1 MDKPLMDKPVL
12 PDFPPTLPNLMANA
26 RSKFP
31 DQPFLVCGDQQLT
44 YAEADA
50 RSAELAR
57 GMLAAGIGKATR
69 VAILMPNSPD
79 WVLCWLAAS
88 RIGAITFPVSTL
100 FQPRELAWLLDHA
113 DIDTLLVTGHYA
125 GHDYMERLERAIPG
139 LAAQRTT
146 PLAIPSHPYLRRVVA
161 WGDTS
166 RAWAL
171 RGPDD
176 VLALAAAR
184 PAIDNAFLASV
195 ESKIVPSDSLLAI
208 CTSGSTAEPKVVLHS
223 HSSALLTPYMHLTYK
238 VRNGGMRDFVGMPLF
253 WLGGLNVNL
262 IPGLFEGA
270 CLVFSPTPKT
280 DDILDTIVRHKV
292 NRVNMW
298 MTQRKALFDRA
309 AEKGINLA
317 AMVGDITEPR
327 DADGNI
333 IPMNRRVSSILGMTE
348 SFGPHGVEW
357 RNTIL
362 PESRAGSLGHAVE
375 GIERRIVDQVS
386 GAVLAPGE
394 TGELQIRGFT
404 LMQGYYKKARDEV
417 FTRDG
422 WFSTGDLCHLDADGY
437 IYFHSRR
444 SEMIKSMGAN
454 IAPREVELQLE
465 SLPGV
470 REAIVFGVP
479 DEKRGESVMAVV
491 VPLEGQKVDGN
502 ALRAGLKDRLSSYKV
517 PDDIIV
523 ARFEDIPRT
532 DSGKSKKNELR
543 KILPTLKAAAA
554 GKAATG

>member
-1 MDKPLMDKPVL
+1 
-12 PDFPPTLPNLMANA
+12 
-26 RSKFP
+26 
-31 DQPFLVCGDQQLT
+31 
-44 YAEADA
+44 
-50 RSAELAR
+50 
-57 GMLAAGIGKATR
+57 
-69 VAILMPNSPD
+69 
-79 WVLCWLAAS
+79 
-88 RIGAITFPVSTL
+88 
-100 FQPRELAWLLDHA
+100 
-113 DIDTLLVTGHYA
+113 
-125 GHDYMERLERAIPG
+125 
-139 LAAQRTT
+139 
-146 PLAIPSHPYLRRVVA
+146 
-161 WGDTS
+161 
-166 RAWAL
+166 
-171 RGPDD
+171 
-176 VLALAAAR
+176 
-184 PAIDNAFLASV
+184 
-195 ESKIVPSDSLLAI
+195 
-208 CTSGSTAEPKVVLHS
+208 
-223 HSSALLTPYMHLTYK
+223 
-238 VRNGGMRDFVGMPLF
+238 
-253 WLGGLNVNL
+253 
-262 IPGLFEGA
+262 
-270 CLVFSPTPKT
+270 VFSPTPKT
-280 DDILDTIVRHKV
+280 DDILDTIVSHKV

-298 MTQRKALFDRA
+298 QTQRKALFDRA

-317 AMVGDITEPR
+317 TMVGDITEPR
-327 DADGNI
+327 DDIGNI
-333 IPMNRRVSSILGMTE
+333 IPMNRRVTSILGMTE

-362 PESRAGSLGHAVE
+362 PESRAGSLGHAIE
-375 GIERRIVDQVS
+375 GIERRIVDQAS
-386 GAVLAPGE
+386 GAVLQPGE

-437 IYFHSRR
+437 IYFHGRR

-543 KILPTLKAAAA
+543 KILPALKAAAA
-554 GKAATG
+554 GKAAAG